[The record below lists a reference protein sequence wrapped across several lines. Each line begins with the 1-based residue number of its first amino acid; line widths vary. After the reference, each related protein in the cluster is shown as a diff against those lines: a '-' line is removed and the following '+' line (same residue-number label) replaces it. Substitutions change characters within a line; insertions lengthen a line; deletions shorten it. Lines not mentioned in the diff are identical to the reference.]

1 MNFIN
6 YCVYLRF
13 NVNMA
18 AVKKN
23 SDFNIKKY
31 EEIDF
36 LLKKHLAYIV
46 KWEHSV
52 TMDVMKKT
60 FNISASKWAYVQ
72 SHYID

>member
-36 LLKKHLAYIV
+36 LLKK
-46 KWEHSV
+46 
-52 TMDVMKKT
+52 T
-60 FNISASKWAYVQ
+60 FGLYC
-72 SHYID
+72 